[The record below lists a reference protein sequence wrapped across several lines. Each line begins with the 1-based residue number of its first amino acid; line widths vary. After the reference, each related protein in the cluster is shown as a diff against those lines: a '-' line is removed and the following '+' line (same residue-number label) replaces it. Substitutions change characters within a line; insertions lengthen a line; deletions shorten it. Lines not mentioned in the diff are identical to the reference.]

1 MIKTTLV
8 GLGKIGYLYDRNNTN
23 LRISHFSSLLKDK
36 RFKIVSV
43 VEKKNKIVKNF
54 KRKSNL
60 PVYKKIENAIIDSNA
75 SFLVIACD
83 LNFKSLKKIIIKT
96 NIKYILVEK
105 PFNISKNNFKELKT
119 LLKKKKIF
127 FLINFQRN
135 FYKNYVKL
143 FNRIKNG
150 FIGDKLKC
158 YCFFNDSF
166 ENNGSHLLYLVLLLR
181 RKFLKV
187 KKIDNK
193 NLYINFK
200 KLDVYFLN
208 IGDNYNNNSI
218 TIFGNKG
225 KIDITSRPEIA
236 KMYIVKKDKKYS
248 NKNILQFEKKT
259 KLYEKYPQ
267 KFVLDHVYNS
277 IKKNQTHFEQ
287 ISEYLKIMQAI
298 KKL

>member
-1 MIKTTLV
+1 M
-8 GLGKIGYLYDRNNTN
+8 
-23 LRISHFSSLLKDK
+23 
-36 RFKIVSV
+36 
-43 VEKKNKIVKNF
+43 
-54 KRKSNL
+54 
-60 PVYKKIENAIIDSNA
+60 
-75 SFLVIACD
+75 
-83 LNFKSLKKIIIKT
+83 
-96 NIKYILVEK
+96 
-105 PFNISKNNFKELKT
+105 
-119 LLKKKKIF
+119 
-127 FLINFQRN
+127 
-135 FYKNYVKL
+135 
-143 FNRIKNG
+143 
-150 FIGDKLKC
+150 
-158 YCFFNDSF
+158 
-166 ENNGSHLLYLVLLLR
+166 LLLR